1 MRPTLISSD
10 ELWALIIDGAASAKP
25 PAVAE
30 LELPLLHFPGHAL
43 RGFEVLG
50 TGPVVLG
57 SVHEKQVPF
66 VPTLEGTR

>member
-30 LELPLLHFPGHAL
+30 LAMKSRRFREGLFSED
-43 RGFEVLG
+43 EVSGLFWLILG
-50 TGPVVLG
+50 YL
-57 SVHEKQVPF
+57 
-66 VPTLEGTR
+66 